1 MISGGNKGTLIYW
14 GGFELPDRNA
24 AAHRVQA
31 NARIL
36 NQLGYRVVFLG
47 VSSECFNGVRQ
58 VSDTVFEEAHP
69 LGNLAWAK
77 RLVSLSSIRR
87 IVGQCDNPKGII
99 LYNLPFITLLRA
111 RLAFPNL
118 KIFYD
123 CTELTP
129 DTDGGRLKK
138 WFKRLDCL
146 ALRKW
151 MPSFTDGLI
160 VISRR
165 MERLLGRTKQPILRV
180 PPLVDTENPLWH
192 QRRIPHPG
200 TFEFLYAGVL
210 DNNKDRLDT
219 ILAAFHSLKMPDVRF
234 RVIGMTRESFA
245 EYCPQAKP
253 LLQDERILF
262 MGRLSHEE
270 TVRHVLSCDCYVF
283 IRPSDQRNNLGFPT
297 KFVEAFTCG
306 VTIIATEISD
316 IQEYASEAV
325 RFIPEMSENAIA
337 KSMQDAYLRPCPHG
351 EVKTTFHYA
360 NYRLLFQE
368 WLKNLIS

>member
-1 MISGGNKGTLIYW
+1 MISGGNKGALIYW

-24 AAHRVQA
+24 AAHRVRA

-36 NQLGYRVVFLG
+36 EQLGYRVLFLG
-47 VSSECFNGVRQ
+47 LSSERFDGVRQ
-58 VSDTVFEEAHP
+58 ISETVFEEAHP
-69 LGNLAWAK
+69 QGNLAWAK
-77 RLVSLSSIRR
+77 RLVSLNSIRK
-87 IVGQCDNPKGII
+87 IVDQCDNPKAII
-99 LYNLPFITLLRA
+99 LYNLPFITLLRV
-111 RLAFPNL
+111 RQAFPKL
-118 KIFYD
+118 RVFYD

-129 DTDGGRLKK
+129 DTDGSRLKK

-151 MPSFTDGLI
+151 MPSFTDGMI

-165 MERLLGRTKQPILRV
+165 MERLLGRAKQPVLRV
-180 PPLVDTENPLWH
+180 PPLVDTEAPIWH
-192 QRRIPHPG
+192 QQRMPHPD
-200 TFEFLYAGVL
+200 TFEYLYAGVL

-219 ILAAFHSLKMPDVRF
+219 ILAAFHSLEMPNVRF
-234 RVIGMTRESFA
+234 RVIGMTRDAFA

-306 VTIIATEISD
+306 APIIATDISD
-316 IQEYASEAV
+316 IREYASDTV
-325 RFIPEMSENAIA
+325 QFIPELTSDAIVKA
-337 KSMQDAYLRPCPHG
+337 MRDAYKRYSPHG

-360 NYRLLFQE
+360 NYRLFFQE
-368 WLKNLIS
+368 WLVNLIP